1 MQVALSIVHDS
12 RFLALCCQGSQRLRF
27 DALETKRREGA
38 FNTVEFMK
46 TLPGVSQP
54 MGYFDPLG
62 TPTSWNPPFI
72 TGERDIIS

>member
-1 MQVALSIVHDS
+1 MTGACFRRSADAQVMEATLNTQDKPAVAS
-12 RFLALCCQGSQRLRF
+12 
-27 DALETKRREGA
+27 EGP
-38 FNTVEFMK
+38 FNTEEFMK
-46 TLPGVSQP
+46 TLPGISEP

>member
-1 MQVALSIVHDS
+1 MEATLNTQ
-12 RFLALCCQGSQRLRF
+12 
-27 DALETKRREGA
+27 DAPAAAPEGA
-38 FNTVEFMK
+38 FNTEEFMK
-46 TLPGVSQP
+46 TLPGISEP

>member
-1 MQVALSIVHDS
+1 MTGACFRRSAAAQVMEATLNTQDK
-12 RFLALCCQGSQRLRF
+12 LAV
-27 DALETKRREGA
+27 APEGA
-38 FNTVEFMK
+38 FNTEEFMK
-46 TLPGVSQP
+46 TLPGISEP